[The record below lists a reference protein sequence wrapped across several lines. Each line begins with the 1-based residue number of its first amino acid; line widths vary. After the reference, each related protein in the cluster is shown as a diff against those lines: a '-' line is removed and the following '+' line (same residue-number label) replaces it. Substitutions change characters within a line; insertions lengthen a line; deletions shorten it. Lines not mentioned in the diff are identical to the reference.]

1 MAHTSIS
8 SQANQWHILAE
19 RLYMVSMVGCLDGL
33 VTDGFETLAVTVFSI
48 QRTRQDV
55 VLPNRLNALVPQK
68 ALKHLCHQKLRCN
81 RDVREHRT
89 RPDGPRCRA
98 GNFLDY
104 DYDERW

>member
-1 MAHTSIS
+1 MDLMADCLGG
-8 SQANQWHILAE
+8 LA
-19 RLYMVSMVGCLDGL
+19 
-33 VTDGFETLAVTVFSI
+33 TDGFGTLMETVFSI
-48 QRTRQDV
+48 QKTQQGV
-55 VLPNRLNALVPQK
+55 VLLNRLNALVPQK

-89 RPDGPRCRA
+89 RPGGPHCRA